1 MVKQSVAFGIA
12 LVLTMLIAVAVTST
26 PHASTEVAMPSGLD
40 TSAIMSE
47 SRVLASEAWD
57 AF

>member
-12 LVLTMLIAVAVTST
+12 LVLTMLIAVAVPST
-26 PHASTEVAMPSGLD
+26 PHASTEVAMLSGLD

-47 SRVLASEAWD
+47 SRMLASEAWD